1 MIFRG
6 GVIAARERCPGFGLW
21 FHPCSAQGLRQAEEF
36 S

>member
-6 GVIAARERCPGFGLW
+6 GVIAARERCPGFDLLASLLRPGL
-21 FHPCSAQGLRQAEEF
+21 AAGGGIF